1 MQACPSEKSQKCP
14 SPESDPSCKAPQ
26 NVFCFFF
33 FVFLKTHENFR
44 PENLTSSSSY
54 DLLAL
59 KIYRKGFPTFL
70 FSNNVAIAVALF
82 VHIWRLSH
90 YMKMMEKTRRRPR
103 HQEELRSG
111 LRFQTFA
118 SVNYLQKRPKF
129 SSVSRSSSPKYG
141 VTEINFIQPNFQAQ
155 KQDYAS

>member
-14 SPESDPSCKAPQ
+14 SSESDPSCKAPE
-26 NVFCFFF
+26 NVFCFVFF
-33 FVFLKTHENFR
+33 FRVSQNARKF
-44 PENLTSSSSY
+44 SSSSSPY

-90 YMKMMEKTRRRPR
+90 YMKMMEKTRRRAR

-111 LRFQTFA
+111 LKFQTFA

-129 SSVSRSSSPKYG
+129 SSVSRSSFPKYG